1 MCKSY
6 TDLVLK
12 RIFLFRPWV
21 RRAGLSIVLVAAAG
35 TALIA
40 LALAFDPRA
49 RYGWMGERP
58 VWVYFA
64 ALWLGGLRVWIGAL
78 RPVAEVNDDM
88 LLVRPLHQFKT
99 KRMRWDSI
107 SGTEQSVGGDRL
119 IVYYDTPHG
128 MRFVAINLN
137 LIKGRK
143 EFVGLLEE
151 RLRTL
156 GFVERIVERSRYL
169 SRQR

>member
-1 MCKSY
+1 
-6 TDLVLK
+6 VLK

-21 RRAGLSIVLVAAAG
+21 RRAGLSIVLVTGAA

-40 LALAFDPRA
+40 LAMAIDPQA

-58 VWVYFA
+58 VWVYLG
-64 ALWLGGLRVWIGAL
+64 ALWLGGLRVWLGTL
-78 RPVAEVNDDM
+78 RPVAEVGEEM

-99 KRMRWDSI
+99 KKMRWDSI
-107 SGTEQSVGGDRL
+107 SGTEQTVGGDRL
-119 IVYYDTPHG
+119 VVYYDTSRG

-143 EFVGLLEE
+143 EFVDLLEE
-151 RLRTL
+151 RLRGL

-169 SRQR
+169 SR